1 MLSSPQLGAGLMA
14 LAGLLAPVPSFAQQ
28 APANAGNP
36 ASAAP
41 APDWTVTIG
50 AEAQWEP
57 AYPGANFMRL
67 RPFPAFDIEY
77 KNRFFA
83 KEDMLVGVYFVNN
96 ANWSAGL
103 ALQYDFTERETSD
116 DSRLR
121 GLQNVPATPRAKAF
135 LTYTQSAFTFS
146 TSAAQDIAGNR
157 EGLVVDTNATV
168 TLPVGKKLYLT
179 AGPGVTWT
187 NGTYQQTF
195 FGVTPSQSAASGLPV
210 YDAHSGAAS
219 GYVTV
224 EADYLITKSLIAT
237 VEMKFARLYGNSA
250 SSPITRR
257 VQQNTDTLA
266 LTYTF

>member
-1 MLSSPQLGAGLMA
+1 MFSSPPLGAGLIA
-14 LAGLLAPVPSFAQQ
+14 LAGLLAPVSSFAQQ
-28 APANAGNP
+28 AATT
-36 ASAAP
+36 AAP
-41 APDWTVTIG
+41 APDWTVTAG

-83 KEDMLVGVYFVNN
+83 KEDMLFGVYFVNN

-116 DSRLR
+116 DTHLR
-121 GLQNVPATPRAKAF
+121 GLQNVPATARAKLF
-135 LTYTQSAFTFS
+135 LNYTLSALTLS

-157 EGLVVDTNATV
+157 EGLVVDSNASV

-179 AGPGVTWT
+179 AGPGITWT

-195 FGVTPSQSAASGLPV
+195 FGVTQAQSTASGLPV
-210 YDAHSGAAS
+210 YDAHGGAAT

-224 EADYLITKSLIAT
+224 EADYLLTKSLIVTA
-237 VEMKFARLYGNSA
+237 EMKFARLYGNA
-250 SSPITRR
+250 AQSPITRR
-257 VQQNTDTLA
+257 IQQNTDTLA

>member
-1 MLSSPQLGAGLMA
+1 MFPSPQLGAGLMA
-14 LAGLLAPVPSFAQQ
+14 LAGLLAPVASIAQQ
-28 APANAGNP
+28 AQTSTTSTAP
-36 ASAAP
+36 AP
-41 APDWTVTIG
+41 APDWTVTVG

-57 AYPGANFMRL
+57 SYPGANFMRL

-83 KEDMLVGVYFVNN
+83 KEDMLFGVYFINN

-103 ALQYDFTERETSD
+103 ALQYDVTERETSD
-116 DSRLR
+116 DTRLR

-157 EGLVVDTNATV
+157 EGLVVETKATV

-210 YDAHSGAAS
+210 YDAHSGAAT

-250 SSPITRR
+250 LSPITRR

>member
-1 MLSSPQLGAGLMA
+1 
-14 LAGLLAPVPSFAQQ
+14 
-28 APANAGNP
+28 
-36 ASAAP
+36 
-41 APDWTVTIG
+41 
-50 AEAQWEP
+50 
-57 AYPGANFMRL
+57 
-67 RPFPAFDIEY
+67 
-77 KNRFFA
+77 
-83 KEDMLVGVYFVNN
+83 
-96 ANWSAGL
+96 
-103 ALQYDFTERETSD
+103 
-116 DSRLR
+116 
-121 GLQNVPATPRAKAF
+121 
-135 LTYTQSAFTFS
+135 
-146 TSAAQDIAGNR
+146 
-157 EGLVVDTNATV
+157 VVDTNTTL

-210 YDAHSGAAS
+210 YDAHSGAAT